1 VSRSWQDGVIAPIAP
16 MAAVNF
22 FMDRTAANWKLE
34 LARLKSETGD
44 CNTAVPIHALGAQT
58 GTFEWSCQRASLKGR
73 LLLAPPNDGK
83 VQSITFDVVKPQP

>member
-1 VSRSWQDGVIAPIAP
+1 

-34 LARLKSETGD
+34 LARLKSQTGD
-44 CNTAVPIHALGAQT
+44 CDTAAPIKALGAQT
-58 GTFEWSCQRASLKGR
+58 GSFEWSCQRAKIRGR

-83 VQSITFDVVKPQP
+83 VQSITFDVVKS